1 MKRGLLQI
9 VVAVCC
15 SGLCWLAS
23 VATAGDKLAADISTV
38 INATEYKQAHWGI
51 LVVDLADG
59 KVIHELNPDKLFAP
73 ASCTKLYSVAA
84 AMDALG
90 ADYKFET
97 PVYRRGE
104 LKDDGQ
110 LQGDLILVA
119 SGDLSM
125 GGRTTPEG
133 HIAFTNSDHTYAN
146 GSSKGELT
154 TADPL
159 AGLNEIARQV
169 AAAGIKHVRGD
180 VLIDDRLFE
189 KETGS
194 GSGPRR
200 VTPIMINDNLIDFTI
215 MPTTVGQAARVVHRP
230 QGAGYQIDAR
240 VETVVEQG
248 KTEITIRSVGSRSIV
263 ISGKLPVG
271 HRPLLRVY
279 EVPDAAGFARSQL
292 IEALQ
297 RSGVTVDGSALAD
310 HPETAKLPRRE
321 DYSSL
326 TRVATLTSPR
336 FAESAKLIL
345 KVSHNLHA
353 STLPLLVAARHGKTK
368 LSEGLALQAQF
379 LTRAGVDVETIS
391 FGGGAGGALSD
402 FVTPRATVQL
412 LKHMHGRPD
421 AAAYRAGLPV
431 LGADGTLAEAV
442 SADSPARGK
451 VFAKTGTLFWDN
463 VMNKKYLLT
472 SKALAGYM
480 TTGDNRE
487 IAFALFVNNA
497 PLDKADDTSRVG
509 KTLGRLAEVIYK
521 GSVETSE

>member
-1 MKRGLLQI
+1 MKHRVLQI
-9 VVAVCC
+9 VVVVWCAAF
-15 SGLCWLAS
+15 LCLS
-23 VATAGDKLAADISTV
+23 TRATAEDKLSADISTI

-59 KVIHELNPDKLFAP
+59 KIIHELNADKLFAP

-84 AMDALG
+84 AMDVLG

-97 PVYRRGE
+97 PIYRRGD

-110 LQGDLILVA
+110 LHGDLILVA

-146 GSSKGELT
+146 GSSRGELT

-159 AGLNEIARQV
+159 TGLNEIARQI

-200 VTPIMINDNLIDFTI
+200 ITPIMINDNLLDFTI
-215 MPTTVGQAARVVHRP
+215 TPATVGQPARVVHRP
-230 QGAGYQIDAR
+230 QGAGYQVDSHI
-240 VETVVEQG
+240 ETIAESG
-248 KTEITIRSVGSRSIV
+248 KPEITIRTVGPRSLV
-263 ISGKLPVG
+263 LSGKIPVG
-271 HRPLLRVY
+271 HKPLLRVY
-279 EVPDAAGFARSQL
+279 EVPDAAGFARSL
-292 IEALQ
+292 FIEALQ
-297 RSGVTVDGSALAD
+297 RAGVTVDGSPLAD
-310 HPETAKLPRRE
+310 HPDAAKLPKKD
-321 DYSSL
+321 DYARL
-326 TRVATLTSPR
+326 TRVAALTSPP
-336 FAESAKLIL
+336 FSESAKLIL

-353 STLPLLVAARHGKTK
+353 STLPLLLAAKHGKTK
-368 LSEGLALQAQF
+368 LSDGLGLQAEF
-379 LTRAGVDVETIS
+379 LRRAGVEVGTIS
-391 FGGGAGGALSD
+391 FGGGAGGAISD

-412 LKHMHGRPD
+412 LTHMHGRPD
-421 AAAYRAGLPV
+421 AAAYKAGLPI
-431 LGADGTLAEAV
+431 LGMDGTLSDV
-442 SADSPARGK
+442 VTPDSPARGK

-463 VMNKKYLLT
+463 VMNKSYLLT

-480 TTGDNRE
+480 TTPDNRE
-487 IAFALFVNNA
+487 LAFALFVNNA
-497 PLDKADDTSRVG
+497 PLEKADETSRVG
-509 KTLGRLAEVIYK
+509 KTLGKLAEVIYV
-521 GSVETSE
+521 GSGAKSE